1 MTHHWGYLG
10 AITSALLFGIS
21 STFNK
26 IALENVSPLIVAGMI
41 YFIGGVVLFALRF
54 SPFNKWILKL
64 LETPTQTEEKI
75 TKSDYKTLAFVIL
88 CGSIMAPLL
97 LMYGLNQ
104 TTAVNTSLLL
114 NAEVLFTIIIAF
126 TFWRERGSLK
136 DYLAICVIL
145 VGVLFLTTNGQLQN
159 ITFTGTAGN
168 LLIIGACLFWG
179 IDNNL
184 SKKLGKKRDLLL
196 VTGLKC
202 LIGGTALLMLALII
216 GMPTFFPLN
225 ALPYVLSVGA
235 FSIALSILFFTF
247 ALREI
252 GAMRTGVVYST
263 SALFGAV
270 LAFLILGEAFTIIQ
284 LFAGLIMLFGI
295 FLLYHKP

>member
-1 MTHHWGYLG
+1 M
-10 AITSALLFGIS
+10 LFGIS

-41 YFIGGVVLFALRF
+41 YLIGGVVLLALRF
-54 SPFNKWILKL
+54 SPLNQRIIRF
-64 LETPTQTEEKI
+64 LETTTQTEMVI
-75 TKSDYKTLAFVIL
+75 SRIDYVVLAFIII
-88 CGSIMAPLL
+88 CGSIIAPFL

-114 NAEVLFTIIIAF
+114 NAEVLFTVIIAVI
-126 TFWRERGSLK
+126 FWKERGSIK

-145 VGVLFLTTNGQLQN
+145 IGVLFLTTNGQFQN
-159 ITFTGTAGN
+159 ISITTVAGN

-202 LIGGTALLMLALII
+202 LIGGIALLIMALII
-216 GMPTFFPLN
+216 GVNLYIPLN
-225 ALPYVLSVGA
+225 ALPYVISVGA
-235 FSIALSILFFTF
+235 LSIGLSILFFTF

-270 LAFLILGEAFTIIQ
+270 LAFFVLREAFTITQ
-284 LFAGLIMLFGI
+284 LLAGILMLFGV
-295 FLLYHKP
+295 FLLYRK

>member
-10 AITSALLFGIS
+10 AITAALLFGIS

-26 IALENVSPLIVAGMI
+26 IALENVSPLIVAAMI
-41 YFIGGVVLFALRF
+41 YFIGGVVLFVLRI
-54 SPFNKWILKL
+54 SPLNKHILRL

-75 TKSDYKTLAFVIL
+75 TRSDYRVLALVIL
-88 CGSIMAPLL
+88 CGSIIAPLL

-114 NAEVLFTIIIAF
+114 NAEVLFTVIIAF
-126 TFWRERGSLK
+126 TFWGERGSTK
-136 DYLAICVIL
+136 DYLSIGVIL
-145 VGVLFLTTNGQLQN
+145 IGVLFLTTNGQFQN
-159 ITFTGTAGN
+159 ISFTELAGN

-184 SKKLGKKRDLLL
+184 SKRLSKKRDLLL

-202 LIGGTALLMLALII
+202 LIGGIALFILALILGI
-216 GMPTFFPLN
+216 SLFFPIS
-225 ALPYVLSVGA
+225 ALPYVLTVGA

-270 LAFLILGEAFTIIQ
+270 LAFLTLGEPFTIIQ
-284 LFAGLIMLFGI
+284 LVAGLIMLLGVY
-295 FLLYHKP
+295 FLYRK